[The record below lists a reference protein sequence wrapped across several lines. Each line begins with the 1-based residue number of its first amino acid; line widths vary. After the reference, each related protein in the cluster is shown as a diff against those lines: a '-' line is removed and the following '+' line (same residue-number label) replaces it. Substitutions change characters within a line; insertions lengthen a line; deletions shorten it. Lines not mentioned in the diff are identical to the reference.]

1 MLVMFFLLF
10 LGFFKML
17 LFFLLDPWE
26 EDLFDPSKDASIA
39 EAKYKPEVA
48 AADADIPCPGT
59 LWKVL
64 SVSKRYPQV
73 IDG

>member
-1 MLVMFFLLF
+1 M
-10 LGFFKML
+10 
-17 LFFLLDPWE
+17 DPWE
-26 EDLFDPSKDASIA
+26 EDFSDPSEDTSIA

-48 AADADIPCPGT
+48 VAAADADVPCPGT

-73 IDG
+73 IAG